1 LSLFDAVEWICRV
14 LILWRVQPRRASLI
28 GACTDA
34 GYAMQEFV
42 YRCGGL
48 KSGASTCYPYA
59 SFPGSCPAYTTL
71 ITRGP
76 S

>member
-1 LSLFDAVEWICRV
+1 MPCLDFVAMTTAEGGSD
-14 LILWRVQPRRASLI
+14 WRLHRRRIIAR
-28 GACTDA
+28 
-34 GYAMQEFV
+34 QEFV

-48 KSGASTCYPYA
+48 ESGASTCYPYA